1 MGSIESLALLRLRFL
16 LICCHHLHES
26 LAIVQIVDNLKPAPV
41 NKHAIKLLSPTG
53 ISSHF
58 QSQHPQRTEGMS
70 IVPHMNDLMIR
81 NIEYEMVAKLQLE
94 R

>member
-53 ISSHF
+53 I
-58 QSQHPQRTEGMS
+58 
-70 IVPHMNDLMIR
+70 
-81 NIEYEMVAKLQLE
+81 
-94 R
+94 